1 MEERPS
7 VFVVDD
13 DLRVQKALSNLIS
26 SAGFRVATFG
36 SASAFLDSE
45 RPDCPGCL
53 VLDVN
58 QPGISGLEQ

>member
-1 MEERPS
+1 MEETPS

-26 SAGFRVATFG
+26 SAGFRVAAFG

-45 RPDCPGCL
+45 GPTAPGVWCWT
-53 VLDVN
+53 
-58 QPGISGLEQ
+58 